1 MGQSN
6 VDEVISGDGQR
17 TEMMGKRLFVLLACL
32 FAVMIGYGIT
42 MPVLPFYSE
51 RLALAGGASHQSL
64 PIHIALLTSIY
75 ALAQFIFAPIWG
87 RWSDRIGRRWLLL
100 IGMAGSAVAM
110 ILFGVSTS
118 LKMLYVARVIGGILS
133 SATLPAAAA
142 YVADVTEA
150 ADRSRGMA
158 WLGSAVSMG
167 VIAGLALGGIS
178 PKTDLHFVGLSGC
191 IMVSSL
197 SIPFFVAAALMVVA
211 LIAAMRWLHESL
223 SVHTA
228 VIGVDRQ
235 IDTPRN
241 VWRRLWLLLC
251 LATAGQLG
259 LTIFEGTFAVYAQ
272 QKMGYGPSGLA
283 ITFMV
288 CGSVMAVFQV
298 LLAWWLSGRISEL
311 GQLAAGF
318 ALMGVGI
325 TLLLLARSV
334 PAVLGMVATLA
345 MGMALIAPN
354 LSALISRRG
363 GERAGA
369 ALGLQS
375 AANSLGQAGG
385 PIVGSVLFIWRSNAS
400 YALAGILMFCIA
412 IATAW
417 ARTTSIRPQR
427 IGGNLASNPAALA
440 AEEDYAGL

>member
-1 MGQSN
+1 M
-6 VDEVISGDGQR
+6 R
-17 TEMMGKRLFVLLACL
+17 KRLFLLLTCL
-32 FAVMIGYGIT
+32 FVVMIGYGIT

-51 RLALAGGASHQSL
+51 RLALAGGASRRSL

-75 ALAQFIFAPIWG
+75 ALAQFIFAPVWG
-87 RWSDRIGRRWLLL
+87 RWSDRIGRRRLLL
-100 IGMAGSAVAM
+100 IGIAGSAVAM

-118 LKMLYVARVIGGILS
+118 LRMLYIARIIGGILS
-133 SATLPAAAA
+133 SATVPAAAA
-142 YVADVTEA
+142 YVADVTDA
-150 ADRSRGMA
+150 ATRSRGMA
-158 WLGSAVSMG
+158 WLGSSVSLG

-178 PKTDLHFVGLSGC
+178 PKSDLHFIGFYGC

-197 SIPFFVAAALMVVA
+197 SFPFFGAAILMAVALLAALRWLPESLPAPIAVIPIDRRIDSSSMIWRRLGLLLGVAAA
-211 LIAAMRWLHESL
+211 
-223 SVHTA
+223 
-228 VIGVDRQ
+228 
-235 IDTPRN
+235 
-241 VWRRLWLLLC
+241 
-251 LATAGQLG
+251 GQFG

-298 LLAWWLSGRISEL
+298 VLAWWLSGRLSEL
-311 GQLAAGF
+311 SQLSWGF

-345 MGMALIAPN
+345 MGMALISPN
-354 LSALISRRG
+354 LSALISRWG
-363 GERAGA
+363 GERTGA

-385 PIVGSVLFIWRSNAS
+385 PIVGSLLFVWRSSAP
-400 YALAGILMFCIA
+400 YALAGFLMFGIG
-412 IATAW
+412 IATFRANMAW
-417 ARTTSIRPQR
+417 PP
-427 IGGNLASNPAALA
+427 IGESSKKFASKSV
-440 AEEDYAGL
+440 G